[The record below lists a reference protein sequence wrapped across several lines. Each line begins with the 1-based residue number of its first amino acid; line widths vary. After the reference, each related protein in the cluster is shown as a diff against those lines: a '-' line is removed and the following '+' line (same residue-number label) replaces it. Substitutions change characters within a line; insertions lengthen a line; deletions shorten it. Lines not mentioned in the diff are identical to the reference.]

1 MWVFFFERRL
11 FSVVLGDIFMVPGNG
26 DSVIIFNVTEM
37 VLWLLPDVYGGVRFV
52 LA

>member
-1 MWVFFFERRL
+1 MQTRRQSFNAGVVMWVFFFERRL

-37 VLWLLPDVYGGVRFV
+37 VFW
-52 LA
+52 